1 MEPTLIFTF
10 SVLTLLCVIVAI
22 DEMLEHKNSLGEEW
36 DFTRI
41 NFKPGSIDR
50 NK

>member
-1 MEPTLIFTF
+1 MEFELIAALGFLVF
-10 SVLTLLCVIVAI
+10 LLGIVAI
-22 DEMLEHKNSLGEEW
+22 DEMLERKTVLGEEW

-41 NFKPGSIDR
+41 NFIPRPIDI

>member
-1 MEPTLIFTF
+1 MILTSISIFA
-10 SVLTLLCVIVAI
+10 LLLAIVAI
-22 DEMLEHKNSLGEEW
+22 DEMLERKPVLGEEW

-41 NFKPGSIDR
+41 NFTPRSIDR

>member
-1 MEPTLIFTF
+1 MIITAICIFAFLIMVV
-10 SVLTLLCVIVAI
+10 SI
-22 DEMLEHKNSLGEEW
+22 DEMLERKHTLGEEW

-41 NFKPGSIDR
+41 HFIPRSIDI

>member
-1 MEPTLIFTF
+1 MIITAISIFAF
-10 SVLTLLCVIVAI
+10 LLAIVAI
-22 DEMLEHKNSLGEEW
+22 DEMLEHKPVLGEEW

-41 NFKPGSIDR
+41 NFTPRSIDR